1 MAFFRLY
8 SSVEKNFSFSL
19 KLKSSRSRLNGAEE
33 ITMARFTI
41 FLFLSLLLTLLRIG
55 SSLPFGS
62 FKDDF
67 NIGEY
72 DLI

>member
-1 MAFFRLY
+1 
-8 SSVEKNFSFSL
+8 
-19 KLKSSRSRLNGAEE
+19 
-33 ITMARFTI
+33 MARVKI
-41 FLFLSLLLTLLRIG
+41 FLFLSILSTFIRIG

-72 DLI
+72 VLT